1 MGKSK
6 TKRKTK
12 KKKQDSMIRTD
23 VWKLK
28 VTYGDKKL
36 LLLTVAEYR
45 RFLKPLVFIVNA
57 EWKLIGNLTD
67 KEKVRN
73 APPLSTLNSIQ
84 GGSAVNYLEKSIHVT
99 SKNTQIKYLYYQK

>member
-23 VWKLK
+23 VWTLK
-28 VTYGDKKL
+28 VTSLEKKL

-57 EWKLIGNLTD
+57 EWKSIGNLTD
-67 KEKVRN
+67 KEK
-73 APPLSTLNSIQ
+73 
-84 GGSAVNYLEKSIHVT
+84 VNYLEKSIHVT
-99 SKNTQIKYLYYQK
+99 SKNPQIKYSYYQKVINKYPSFRKFPSAA

>member
-12 KKKQDSMIRTD
+12 KRKQDSMIRTD
-23 VWKLK
+23 VWELK
-28 VTYGDKKL
+28 VTSGENKL

-45 RFLKPLVFIVNA
+45 RFLKPLVVIVNA

-67 KEKVRN
+67 KEK
-73 APPLSTLNSIQ
+73 I
-84 GGSAVNYLEKSIHVT
+84 NYLDKSVLPNLVC
-99 SKNTQIKYLYYQK
+99 KIK

>member
-12 KKKQDSMIRTD
+12 KRKQDSMIRTD
-23 VWKLK
+23 VWELK
-28 VTYGDKKL
+28 VTSGENKL

-45 RFLKPLVFIVNA
+45 RFLKPLVVIVNA

-67 KEKVRN
+67 KEK
-73 APPLSTLNSIQ
+73 I
-84 GGSAVNYLEKSIHVT
+84 NYLEKSVLPNLVC
-99 SKNTQIKYLYYQK
+99 KIK

>member
-23 VWKLK
+23 VWTLK
-28 VTYGDKKL
+28 VTSLEKKL

-45 RFLKPLVFIVNA
+45 KFLKPLVFIVNA
-57 EWKLIGNLTD
+57 QWKSIGNLTD
-67 KEKVRN
+67 KEK
-73 APPLSTLNSIQ
+73 
-84 GGSAVNYLEKSIHVT
+84 VNYLEKSIHVT
-99 SKNTQIKYLYYQK
+99 SKNPQIKYSYYQKVINKYPSFRKFPSAA